1 MSLRLLLAL
10 SFALVPV
17 TASAAPAAP
26 AAKAT
31 AQAAPRTSTSEPVR
45 LYEFLPDDI
54 EGEILSPDGVD
65 VDHRAYG
72 DHPSLIKVRTH
83 FIPHMLKMAD
93 DV

>member
-1 MSLRLLLAL
+1 MSLRLILAL

-31 AQAAPRTSTSEPVR
+31 ANVALQTSAPQPTRT
-45 LYEFLPDDI
+45 YEFDPDDVG
-54 EGEILSPDGVD
+54 GEILSPDGVD
-65 VDHRAYG
+65 VSYRAYG
-72 DHPSLIKVRTH
+72 DHPSLIKVRPH
-83 FIPHMLKMAD
+83 FIPQMLKMAD